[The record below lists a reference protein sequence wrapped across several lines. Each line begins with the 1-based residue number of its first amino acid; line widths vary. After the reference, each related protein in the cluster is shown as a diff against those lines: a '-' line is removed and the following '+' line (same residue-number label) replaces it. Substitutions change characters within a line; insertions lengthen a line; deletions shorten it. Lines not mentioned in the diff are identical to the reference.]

1 MGTGDEALGKDL
13 LQQIIYYHEEILP
26 GLIEDSH
33 RRYEL
38 AWCYLLD
45 GSYEKAFE
53 FIEQRIE
60 HGHIW
65 SSSRG
70 GWAWVEIKQIPW
82 WDPLRD
88 HPRYIAIEKRVEE
101 KMAEQRELLRQ
112 MDEAGTTVP

>member
-1 MGTGDEALGKDL
+1 LG
-13 LQQIIYYHEEILP
+13 
-26 GLIEDSH
+26 
-33 RRYEL
+33 
-38 AWCYLLD
+38 WCYLLEW
-45 GSYEKAFE
+45 SYEKAFE

-70 GWAWVEIKQIPW
+70 GWAWVEIKQMPW

-101 KMAEQRELLRQ
+101 KMTEQRELLRQ